1 MPSSPRPA
9 GEALAVPI
17 ALLVAVQPV
26 SLPLNALVSSTL
38 AVGEKIGWRGFL
50 LPAGPRPEG
59 RSALLGQVHQRCP
72 HGARRRRAMVADR
85 TLLTYDLAEILSAA
99 DAIADDLV
107 DLSRGGTIQNYA
119 P

>member
-1 MPSSPRPA
+1 MLVD
-9 GEALAVPI
+9 GE
-17 ALLVAVQPV
+17 LV
-26 SLPLNALVSSTL
+26 
-38 AVGEKIGWRGFL
+38 
-50 LPAGPRPEG
+50 
-59 RSALLGQVHQRCP
+59 
-72 HGARRRRAMVADR
+72 VADR